1 MKRLL
6 QLLIAATA
14 AIMAGCSSDNLPDLQ
29 NAREKDPI
37 LAPHRVSL
45 NEALNHA
52 DRYLEAIEG
61 VRTRHARIPASV
73 EILGGNIPT
82 RSSQS
87 SDTLLYV
94 VNYANDQGFAVL
106 AADDRLMPVYAISE
120 TGRLNMSDTTFNQG
134 LATFFDLARSE
145 AELITSQAD
154 GFGIGDFPPYVPDST
169 LVVDTTS
176 FDIDDSLRKVVIGP
190 FLKGNAPLW
199 KQSYPFSSLIPTING
214 QYVQSG
220 CTAIAIAQALCILK
234 MPYNSALYPEYTI
247 NWDVAMNFPK
257 LAEDGGL
264 PRLIEV
270 LGRPENLNLKY
281 GTSSTST
288 QEDINLSIVR
298 TMNNFNL
305 NAQFS
310 FRPNHV
316 TNFWSN
322 ERVENSILKGYPVLI
337 NSYVKKYANENRTGN
352 TSEDG
357 HFWLID
363 GMLYTPGCRQI
374 PDPDYGIQDQLFHC
388 VWGWGGLSNGY
399 FTIRKRILDGESR
412 QPDKGTYGNKIIN
425 CRQLWHFILT
435 PKQ

>member
-1 MKRLL
+1 
-6 QLLIAATA
+6 
-14 AIMAGCSSDNLPDLQ
+14 
-29 NAREKDPI
+29 
-37 LAPHRVSL
+37 
-45 NEALNHA
+45 
-52 DRYLEAIEG
+52 
-61 VRTRHARIPASV
+61 
-73 EILGGNIPT
+73 
-82 RSSQS
+82 
-87 SDTLLYV
+87 
-94 VNYANDQGFAVL
+94 
-106 AADDRLMPVYAISE
+106 
-120 TGRLNMSDTTFNQG
+120 MSDTTFNQG

-234 MPYNSALYPEYTI
+234 MPYNSALYHEYTI
-247 NWDVAMNFPK
+247 NWDTAMNFPK
-257 LAEDGGL
+257 LADDGGL

-281 GTSSTST
+281 GTSSSIT

-322 ERVENSILKGYPVLI
+322 ERVENSILKGYPVLV
-337 NSYVKKYANENRTGN
+337 NSFVKKYANENRTGN

-363 GMLYTPGCRQI
+363 GMLYTPDCRQF
-374 PDPDYGIQDQLFHC
+374 PDPEYGAEDQLFHC

-399 FTIRKRILDGESR
+399 FAIRKRILDGESR
-412 QPDKGTYGNKIIN
+412 QPDKGTYGNKIII

>member
-14 AIMAGCSSDNLPDLQ
+14 AVMASCSSDNLPELQ
-29 NAREKDPI
+29 NAREKDPV

-73 EILGGNIPT
+73 EILGSNIPT

-154 GFGIGDFPPYVPDST
+154 GFGIGYFPPYVPDST

-247 NWDVAMNFPK
+247 NWDIAMNFPK
-257 LAEDGGL
+257 LADDGGL

-281 GTSSTST
+281 GTSSSST
-288 QEDINLSIVR
+288 QKGDYDAIPR
-298 TMNNFNL
+298 TMKNFNL
-305 NAQFS
+305 NTKYCFGSDADTQY
-310 FRPNHV
+310 
-316 TNFWSN
+316 WYN
-322 ERVENSILKGYPVLI
+322 ERIENSILKGYPVLV

-352 TSEDG
+352 ISKVG
-357 HFWLID
+357 HLWLID

-374 PDPDYGIQDQLFHC
+374 PDPIFGMQDQLFHC
-388 VWGWGGLSNGY
+388 IWGWGGLSNGY
-399 FTIRKRILDGESR
+399 FTIRNRILDGESR
-412 QPDKGTYGNKIIN
+412 QPDKGTYGNKIIT
-425 CRQLWHFILT
+425 CDKLIHYIIS
-435 PKQ
+435 PK

>member
-45 NEALNHA
+45 NKALNHA

-106 AADDRLMPVYAISE
+106 GADDRLLPVYAISE

-154 GFGIGDFPPYVPDST
+154 DFGIGDFPPYVPDST

-234 MPYNSALYPEYTI
+234 MPYNSTLYPEYTI
-247 NWDVAMNFPK
+247 NWDIAMNFPK
-257 LAEDGGL
+257 LADDGGL

-281 GTSSTST
+281 GTSSTGT
-288 QEDINLSIVR
+288 QKGDNDAIPR
-298 TMNNFNL
+298 TMKNFNL
-305 NAQFS
+305 NTKYCFGSDADTQY
-310 FRPNHV
+310 
-316 TNFWSN
+316 WYN
-322 ERVENSILKGYPVLI
+322 ERIENSILKGYPVLVD
-337 NSYVKKYANENRTGN
+337 SDVHRYTNENRTGPIIDTN
-352 TSEDG
+352 
-357 HFWLID
+357 HLWLID

-374 PDPDYGIQDQLFHC
+374 PDPIFGMQDQLFHC
-388 VWGWGGLSNGY
+388 IWGWGGLSNGY
-399 FTIRKRILDGESR
+399 FAIRNRILDGESR
-412 QPDKGTYGNKIIN
+412 QPDKGTYGNKIIT
-425 CRQLWHFILT
+425 CDELIHYIIS
-435 PKQ
+435 PK